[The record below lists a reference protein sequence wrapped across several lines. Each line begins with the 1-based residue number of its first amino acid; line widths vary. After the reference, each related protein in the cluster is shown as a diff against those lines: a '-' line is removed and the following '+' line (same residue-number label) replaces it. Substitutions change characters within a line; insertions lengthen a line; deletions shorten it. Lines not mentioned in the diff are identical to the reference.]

1 MKRHV
6 AMNFSE
12 KWQVLDVPKLDGL
25 TRHIVV
31 RSQHI
36 PEHAVFPRHKHPWNQ
51 LVYAV
56 SGALVVAVTGSRFV
70 IPPEQAVWIPTGT
83 LHSVRSHFGAEF
95 RSLYIADSPSL
106 GMPDVT
112 CVLDVSLLLRAL
124 IIEVVDIEQR
134 FEDSAYTERILS
146 LIQDQLMRVNRRP
159 FFLPWPNGRML
170 QKICE
175 FLYKTPSDVRSLLE
189 WGSELGASS
198 RTLSRQFER
207 EMGIS
212 FRAWRYRMRAF
223 KSMELLSTGM
233 SITSVAL
240 ELGYAS
246 PAAFTYMF
254 RKQFGCNPTTYR
266 TREAHT
272 PSPNASVRRVKA

>member
-1 MKRHV
+1 
-6 AMNFSE
+6 MNFTE
-12 KWQVLDVPKLDGL
+12 NWQVLDVPKLGEL
-25 TRHIVV
+25 PRNVVV

-36 PEHAVFPRHKHPWNQ
+36 PEHAVFPQHSHPWNQ

-56 SGALVVAVTGSRFV
+56 SGALVVAVTGSRFI
-70 IPPEQAVWIPTGT
+70 IPPEQAVWIPIRTP
-83 LHSVRSHFGAEF
+83 HSVRSHFGAEF
-95 RSLYIADSPSL
+95 RSLYIAESPSL

-112 CVLDVSLLLRAL
+112 SVLDVSLLLRAL
-124 IIEVVDIEQR
+124 IIEAVDLEQR
-134 FEDSAYTERILS
+134 LEETAYTERILL
-146 LIQDQLMRVNRRP
+146 LILDQLKRLNRRP

-175 FLYKTPSDVRSLLE
+175 ILYKTPSDARGLLE

-212 FRAWRYRMRAF
+212 FRAWRYRLRSF
-223 KSMELLSTGM
+223 KAMELLSTGM
-233 SITSVAL
+233 SITSVAF

-246 PAAFTYMF
+246 PSAFTYMF
-254 RKQFGCNPTTYR
+254 REEFGCNPTTYR
-266 TREAHT
+266 TREART
-272 PSPNASVRRVKA
+272 PRPSIKARHQP